1 MEKRIVKLQLLLTDS
16 ELRKI
21 DDYRYENRV
30 PSRSAAVRILLEES
44 LMRWEEGAAPQEKSE
59 EDERG

>member
-1 MEKRIVKLQLLLTDS
+1 MEKRVVKLQLLLTDS

-21 DDYRYENRV
+21 DDYRYENRI

-44 LMRWEEGAAPQEKSE
+44 LERWEEEEQPPGEKE
-59 EDERG
+59 EG

>member
-1 MEKRIVKLQLLLTDS
+1 VEKRIVKLQLLLTDS

-44 LMRWEEGAAPQEKSE
+44 LTRWEEGAAPQEKSE